1 MLTFQAL
8 SFNIFIP
15 PALSYSMNFRLQKNT
30 FQTFF
35 REQAQCPDEKSCK
48 ELVVW
53 CGKYFF

>member
-15 PALSYSMNFRLQKNT
+15 PPLSYSMNFRLQKNT

-35 REQAQCPDEKSCK
+35 REQAQCPDENTIPH
-48 ELVVW
+48 L
-53 CGKYFF
+53 